1 MKNQMQAVG
10 MSIANAVSDGTSI
23 LDYDPIPFHQ
33 DMLFRDLDDE
43 VEKLESREDVD
54 SAQAATAS
62 SHKGWL
68 DTKSVDV
75 SIQKG
80 LSNLFSSSRAQKE
93 KLETQKKIKA
103 LEERTALEEY
113 CNQGEPRK
121 SDHHAYLILVSRSEI
136 SSYSISA
143 ATEPKTIP
151 QLHPGPSS
159 GQTNV
164 VRLGL
169 D

>member
-1 MKNQMQAVG
+1 MA
-10 MSIANAVSDGTSI
+10 
-23 LDYDPIPFHQ
+23 PISFHQ
-33 DMLFRDLDDE
+33 KTYIRNLN
-43 VEKLESREDVD
+43 VEFENIKSTEGVD
-54 SAQAATAS
+54 SAQAATATL
-62 SHKGWL
+62 HNDWL
-68 DTKSVDV
+68 DVDV
-75 SIQKG
+75 SVQKG
-80 LSNLFSSSRAQKE
+80 LSNLFSSSRKLENEKTLKAQK
-93 KLETQKKIKA
+93 
-103 LEERTALEEY
+103 Y
-113 CNQGEPRK
+113 CEQGEPRT

-136 SSYSISA
+136 SSYSIST